1 MNQEYL
7 VPANSKKQT
16 LIFGF
21 LTPTDLIIACV
32 GLGVTFMLL
41 LVLPVTQIWGVI
53 VILLP
58 LIIAAFL
65 VFPIPNYINTRIFL
79 KELYNFYFKN
89 RRKYIWRGWCYQY
102 EQSDESN
109 KQSTSNR

>member
-1 MNQEYL
+1 MNQTFL
-7 VPANSKKQT
+7 VPANSKRSA

-21 LTPTDLIIACV
+21 FKPIDLIIFGV
-32 GLGVTFMLL
+32 GTGLSLILL
-41 LVLPVTQIWGVI
+41 MIFPVTELWAVI
-53 VILLP
+53 VT
-58 LIIAAFL
+58 LIPIVTAGFL

-102 EQSDESN
+102 EQSDDE
-109 KQSTSNR
+109 